1 MGKDI
6 FRLIPFFIVMN
17 GTTVK
22 QNMLQWAGMLLSAL
36 WAGVHLDLV
45 DAKLPNPTATLIYRV
60 FFGFVASLA
69 IVAAVALIQGIKK
82 LYLPITIFYVIDF
95 ALLLETRTAPA
106 LFVGKVLPFN
116 PYVDI
121 SLIIDAIMIV
131 LSLALWKIS
140 K

>member
-1 MGKDI
+1 
-6 FRLIPFFIVMN
+6 MN

-22 QNMLQWAGMLLSAL
+22 QNMLQWAGILLSTL
-36 WAGVHLDLV
+36 WTGVHLDLV

-121 SLIIDAIMIV
+121 SLIIDAIIIV

>member
-1 MGKDI
+1 
-6 FRLIPFFIVMN
+6 MN

-22 QNMLQWAGMLLSAL
+22 QSMLQWAGMLLSTL
-36 WAGVHLDLV
+36 WAGVYLDLV

>member
-1 MGKDI
+1 
-6 FRLIPFFIVMN
+6 
-17 GTTVK
+17 
-22 QNMLQWAGMLLSAL
+22 
-36 WAGVHLDLV
+36 
-45 DAKLPNPTATLIYRV
+45 
-60 FFGFVASLA
+60 VASLA
-69 IVAAVALIQGIKK
+69 IAAAVALIQGIKK